1 MWIYRTNELEDLI
14 ERSQDNLRK
23 IENDIEESQ
32 GERAEKLK
40 GLIAQE
46 KVRKGTVGHV
56 TITWL
61 IMLLIIIIIEFVDN
75 YEPEKEKELV
85 SEHYTIE
92 YTVNTI
98 YGHCIGYYS

>member
-1 MWIYRTNELEDLI
+1 
-14 ERSQDNLRK
+14 
-23 IENDIEESQ
+23 
-32 GERAEKLK
+32 
-40 GLIAQE
+40 
-46 KVRKGTVGHV
+46 
-56 TITWL
+56 
-61 IMLLIIIIIEFVDN
+61 MLLIIIIIEFVDN